1 VRFLYFS
8 RHGGVYLDGP
18 SIRPSEHQSEKARG
32 FFTEQALHE
41 RATPGGY
48 AALID
53 AYRLRVPLPRTLSAN
68 ITA

>member
-1 VRFLYFS
+1 MSEQHRFSGPVR
-8 RHGGVYLDGP
+8 
-18 SIRPSEHQSEKARG
+18 

-53 AYRLRVPLPRTLSAN
+53 AYRLRVPLPRTLSTN